1 MKHFFCRDMG
11 DMENDTLSD
20 APDDCLA
27 SALLKSHEPKY
38 LEAEES
44 LQNLTYVT
52 TMLRF
57 NCVSYILTHLL
68 HLKRERQEIVIG
80 QLLKQSNKLG
90 EAVTHNQIYEMVFIF
105 MHIQYQLSFHFAC

>member
-1 MKHFFCRDMG
+1 MG
-11 DMENDTLSD
+11 DMENETLSD
-20 APDDCLA
+20 ASDCLA

-57 NCVSYILTHLL
+57 YCVSYIYIIISTPFE
-68 HLKRERQEIVIG
+68 KGKARDCDW
-80 QLLKQSNKLG
+80 
-90 EAVTHNQIYEMVFIF
+90 AAT
-105 MHIQYQLSFHFAC
+105 